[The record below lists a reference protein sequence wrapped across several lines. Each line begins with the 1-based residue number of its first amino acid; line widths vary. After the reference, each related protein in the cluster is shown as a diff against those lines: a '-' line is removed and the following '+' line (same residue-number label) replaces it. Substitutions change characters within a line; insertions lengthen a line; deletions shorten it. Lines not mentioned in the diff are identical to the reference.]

1 MQDHETDPTT
11 DKPAREPG
19 DLAHEL
25 GNRLA
30 AIIAFSHLIRTDP
43 RLPDDLHEQADLLA
57 TEAARTRDLVAE
69 ILERTADRDGTTGST
84 GSDVA
89 AAPTA
94 PSAAATP
101 AAPARILVVDDEPAI
116 REFLA
121 RILRRIGHE
130 PVLAGDGAAALAIV
144 RDDPPDAI
152 LCDHRMGAMSGA
164 AFNDAVAKVAPAL
177 AGRFAFMTGDVT
189 NPELR
194 AVADARGI
202 PLLAKPFDIES
213 VELTVAGILASR
225 PGAG

>member
-1 MQDHETDPTT
+1 VQDHETDPAT
-11 DKPAREPG
+11 DQPTRSAA

-30 AIIAFSHLIRTDP
+30 AIIAFSHLIKTDP
-43 RLPDDLHEQADLLA
+43 RLPADLHDQADLLA
-57 TEAARTRDLVAE
+57 AEAARTRDLVAE
-69 ILERTADRDGTTGST
+69 VLAMAEGRTDLPSAS
-84 GSDVA
+84 SPPVA
-89 AAPTA
+89 AATTSPAPPT
-94 PSAAATP
+94 
-101 AAPARILVVDDEPAI
+101 PARILVVDDEPAI

-213 VELTVAGILASR
+213 VERTVAAILGS
-225 PGAG
+225 

>member
-1 MQDHETDPTT
+1 VQDHETDPAT
-11 DKPAREPG
+11 DQPTRSAA

-43 RLPDDLHEQADLLA
+43 RLPADLHDQADLLA
-57 TEAARTRDLVAE
+57 AEAARTRDLVAE
-69 ILERTADRDGTTGST
+69 VLAMAEGRTDLPSAS
-84 GSDVA
+84 SPPVA
-89 AAPTA
+89 AATASPAPPT
-94 PSAAATP
+94 
-101 AAPARILVVDDEPAI
+101 PARILVVDDEPAI

-130 PVLAGDGAAALAIV
+130 PILAGDGAVALAIV

-202 PLLAKPFDIES
+202 PLLAKPFDIER
-213 VELTVAGILASR
+213 VERTVAAILGS
-225 PGAG
+225 

>member
-1 MQDHETDPTT
+1 MQDHETDPAT
-11 DKPAREPG
+11 DQPTRSAA

-30 AIIAFSHLIRTDP
+30 AIIAFSHLIKTDP
-43 RLPDDLHEQADLLA
+43 RLPADLHDQADLLA
-57 TEAARTRDLVAE
+57 AEAARTRDLVAE
-69 ILERTADRDGTTGST
+69 VLAMAEGRTDL
-84 GSDVA
+84 
-89 AAPTA
+89 
-94 PSAAATP
+94 PSASSPPLAAATTSP
-101 AAPARILVVDDEPAI
+101 APPTPARILVVDDEPAI

-130 PVLAGDGAAALAIV
+130 PVLAADGAAALAIV

-213 VELTVAGILASR
+213 VERTVAAILGS
-225 PGAG
+225 